1 MFLQFLTLIVNFISG
16 GVMDFLPHPARHR
29 SRSDGAPHH
38 PLPCSHQHFQR
49 EYENKLVLE
58 LLSCCFKRSVK
69 HLRACLNDM
78 FLIDNHN

>member
-38 PLPCSHQHFQR
+38 PLPCSHQHLQQR
-49 EYENKLVLE
+49 
-58 LLSCCFKRSVK
+58 
-69 HLRACLNDM
+69 H
-78 FLIDNHN
+78 H